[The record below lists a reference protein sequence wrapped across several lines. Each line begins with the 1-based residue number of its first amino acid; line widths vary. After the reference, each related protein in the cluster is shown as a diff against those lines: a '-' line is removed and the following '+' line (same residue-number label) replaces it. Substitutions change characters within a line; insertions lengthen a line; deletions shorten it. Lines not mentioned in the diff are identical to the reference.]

1 MSYYGVSVLVTI
13 IVTTLIAFYL
23 LYKAK
28 ELNLGIMVA
37 IAAGSIVLGCSFS
50 PAFKSTMRLLVNTIT
65 INKKVALVLSLLV
78 VLLIFLL
85 FICILSFLISIII
98 PKRFTSIDC
107 GVYIDKI
114 IAGTKRSIVGIF
126 DKMAPLAKNSRSV
139 LKNIVSSTYNLKN
152 KLKKPVDTNQI
163 IDTMGIEKSEDA
175 VSVSINAADMADAF
189 ESTAAA
195 VEMDI
200 AAEGVQV
207 EVADETDSGTSD
219 SLIEE
224 VAGSELAE
232 DEDEAETAE
241 EVIDEAEIAEEVIDE
256 EVIDEAEIAE
266 EVIDEA
272 EIAEEVIDEAEIA
285 EEVIDEAE
293 IAEEVI
299 GEAEIAEEAIDEAE
313 TAEEVIDEAEI
324 AEEAIDEAETAEEV
338 IDEAETAE
346 AAYPAEMDEVEIGDH
361 ADTNIETIDEI
372 NEIIDI
378 DEADALEEIGIAI
391 STPEIQPENPGSDI
405 NSLSSDMDLYQ
416 VEDDDIDINNN
427 TLTNGL
433 GESPASASVIR
444 AFEYKDKGRK
454 DLAIECYLE
463 AMDQGPDKEMIFWI
477 VLDICS
483 LYKQLGL
490 TELAKSILEGLVE
503 KYEAVIRPEIKE
515 EIIKN
520 LK

>member
-272 EIAEEVIDEAEIA
+272 EIAEEVIDEADIA
-285 EEVIDEAE
+285 DEVIDEAE
-293 IAEEVI
+293 IA
-299 GEAEIAEEAIDEAE
+299 D
-313 TAEEVIDEAEI
+313 EVID
-324 AEEAIDEAETAEEV
+324 
-338 IDEAETAE
+338 
-346 AAYPAEMDEVEIGDH
+346 
-361 ADTNIETIDEI
+361 
-372 NEIIDI
+372 
-378 DEADALEEIGIAI
+378 
-391 STPEIQPENPGSDI
+391 
-405 NSLSSDMDLYQ
+405 
-416 VEDDDIDINNN
+416 
-427 TLTNGL
+427 
-433 GESPASASVIR
+433 
-444 AFEYKDKGRK
+444 
-454 DLAIECYLE
+454 
-463 AMDQGPDKEMIFWI
+463 
-477 VLDICS
+477 
-483 LYKQLGL
+483 
-490 TELAKSILEGLVE
+490 
-503 KYEAVIRPEIKE
+503 
-515 EIIKN
+515 
-520 LK
+520 